1 MILRTLHTLFIG
13 MVSLTVFSVH
23 ADEWSPITG
32 KESLEALYS
41 GVVQEGDLTRKAK
54 WRTEYCANGTGIPA
68 HMASR

>member
-13 MVSLTVFSVH
+13 MVSLTVFSVL

-41 GVVQEGDLTRKAK
+41 DVVQEG
-54 WRTEYCANGTGIPA
+54 I
-68 HMASR
+68 